1 MDGQDR
7 FATFKISTLTLN
19 SIYILI
25 KIIANLNN
33 LTIQLCEKIFGKKQN
48 IKHFPKSVRN
58 VEWIK

>member
-33 LTIQLCEKIFGKKQN
+33 LTIQLCEKIFGKEQN
-48 IKHFPKSVRN
+48 IKVFPESVRKG
-58 VEWIK
+58 EWIE

>member
-19 SIYILI
+19 YIYILI

-33 LTIQLCEKIFGKKQN
+33 LTI
-48 IKHFPKSVRN
+48 
-58 VEWIK
+58 

>member
-33 LTIQLCEKIFGKKQN
+33 LTI
-48 IKHFPKSVRN
+48 
-58 VEWIK
+58 

>member
-19 SIYILI
+19 S
-25 KIIANLNN
+25 
-33 LTIQLCEKIFGKKQN
+33 KIFGKKQN